1 MRTLVFASAAFIA
14 FNVAAHAQAPCFTP
28 ESCRQQRL
36 IMQQQQEQMA
46 AEQER
51 VRQAAIAQQRR
62 AEAEHRAAIARAEQ
76 AQREAEGEAARRD
89 AAAREDAAQRAAAQ
103 LAAENAPDNYC
114 RNRDFAREILNT
126 FNNLGKSRGVAALDI
141 EHGITTSFDAKEHS
155 VSCHGDFMLTSGQRL
170 TGTLSIQP
178 NVAGDML
185 TRWRAE

>member
-51 VRQAAIAQQRR
+51 VRQATIAQQRR

-76 AQREAEGEAARRD
+76 APAR
-89 AAAREDAAQRAAAQ
+89 
-103 LAAENAPDNYC
+103 
-114 RNRDFAREILNT
+114 
-126 FNNLGKSRGVAALDI
+126 GRG
-141 EHGITTSFDAKEHS
+141 
-155 VSCHGDFMLTSGQRL
+155 
-170 TGTLSIQP
+170 
-178 NVAGDML
+178 
-185 TRWRAE
+185 